1 VSESPASSVDVPEA
15 VDSSQTIHATALVVG
30 ETGVLIRGRSGAG
43 KSALALALLAVA
55 GERRMFARLIGDDRV
70 LLRQESGRLLLTG
83 APNVRGL
90 IEWRGY
96 GIVAVQA
103 ELCAIARLVVDLLP
117 PQTQGARAPIDAALK
132 ARLAG
137 VTLPRLIFGGES
149 GPLERAY
156 AVLGR
161 LDKTDDKNMTG
172 FAHFA

>member
-1 VSESPASSVDVPEA
+1 VSESPPSDADNPRASVA
-15 VDSSQTIHATALVVG
+15 SQTVHATALIVG
-30 ETGVLIRGRSGAG
+30 EAGVLVRGRSGSG

-55 GERRMFARLIGDDRV
+55 AERRLFVRLIGDDRV
-70 LLRQESGRLLLTG
+70 FLHQQNGRLLLTG
-83 APNVRGL
+83 APNVQGL
-90 IEWRGY
+90 IERRGY
-96 GIVAVQA
+96 GIVAAQA

-117 PQTQGARAPIDAALK
+117 PQTQGERAPNYEALK

-137 VTLPRLIFGGES
+137 VTLPRLIFDDKS
-149 GPLERAY
+149 GALERAY